1 MENWIEILSFTKD
14 SEDICKSFLKLL
26 DDEKIP
32 HKEDIKE
39 TWEGSHRVP
48 KYNYNIIVYIPKEYK
63 EKVQFY
69 LNEYNN
75 SNSSVHEDVEESKYV
90 SNDDDDEQKEYKK
103 REIAKKILALIP
115 FGMVGIVIIVAIIS
129 SIIY

>member
-14 SEDICKSFLKLL
+14 TEDVCKSFLKLL

-39 TWEGSHRVP
+39 IWEGSHRLP

-63 EKVQFY
+63 EKVQSY
-69 LNEYNN
+69 LNENNN
-75 SNSSVHEDVEESKYV
+75 SNSIVYEDVEELKYV
-90 SNDDDDEQKEYKK
+90 SNDTEEEQKEYKK
-103 REIAKKILALIP
+103 RECVKKVLALIP
-115 FGMVGIVIIVAIIS
+115 FGMVGIVIMVAIIS

>member
-75 SNSSVHEDVEESKYV
+75 SNSSVHEDVEELKYV
-90 SNDDDDEQKEYKK
+90 SNDDEQKEYKK